1 MTLHEEQE
9 VPVSVACEVLGLA
22 RSTYYRRPQRRD
34 ESKLRTA
41 VTTVAGQW
49 PTYGSRRIA
58 HQLRRAPH
66 QLTVNRKRVQRL
78 MRALNLQARRPRRT
92 WTTTNSQHGQPR
104 YPNLV
109 RQLVVDHP
117 DQVWVADIT
126 YVTLP
131 ADAVYL
137 AILMDVFTRAIRGWD
152 LRRTLDQQLTLG
164 ALSDALQYHVPDIHH
179 SDQGMQY
186 IATRYVDRLT
196 SRQVR
201 ISMSDT
207 GQPTQNGYAERLMRT
222 LKEDEIYLAEYRTF
236 AEAYTQIR
244 HFVEDVYQTK
254 RIHSAL
260 GYLTPAEFEAV
271 WSIDPVRTSPLTMR

>member
-1 MTLHEEQE
+1 
-9 VPVSVACEVLGLA
+9 
-22 RSTYYRRPQRRD
+22 
-34 ESKLRTA
+34 
-41 VTTVAGQW
+41 
-49 PTYGSRRIA
+49 
-58 HQLRRAPH
+58 
-66 QLTVNRKRVQRL
+66 VNRKRVQRL
-78 MRALNLQARRPRRT
+78 MRVLHLQARRPRRT
-92 WTTTNSQHGQPR
+92 WTTTNSQHGHPR

-109 RQLVVDHP
+109 RQLTVDRP

-137 AILMDVFTRAIRGWD
+137 AIIMDVFTRAIRGWD

-164 ALSDALQYHVPDIHH
+164 ALDDALEDHVPDIHH
-179 SDQGMQY
+179 SDQGVQY
-186 IATRYVDRLT
+186 SAAHYVERLT
-196 SRQVR
+196 ARGVR
-201 ISMSDT
+201 ISMSAT
-207 GQPTQNGYAERLMRT
+207 AQPTQNGYAERLMRSI
-222 LKEDEIYLAEYRTF
+222 KEDEIYLADYRTF

-271 WSIDPVRTSPLTMR
+271 WAFDPANTSPLIMR